1 MMGGNNK
8 SPIPES
14 TSRRITSLRFLLIVL
29 VVFIHNNFTQGSIE
43 EVAAGGTYILFN
55 QNLVGKWVQLF
66 ISDGIACAAVPL
78 FFLFAA
84 YLQAK
89 KADSYGTL
97 LRKKAKSLL
106 VPYIIWISLYVFYL
120 AGLKLLV
127 IKIAPGLIAK
137 PEKNALSWTAADWLQ
152 QTLGYRATAN
162 GMLTFPWIAPH
173 FWFIRDLIILTAL
186 SPVLQFLARRFP
198 AAFLGLVSVAFFVP
212 LNVYFVR
219 DSQALFFYAL
229 GLLWGIHDIP
239 LFEKIDQIC
248 IQGGV
253 LLFLMTFLL
262 HHTLFKTNV
271 TMYLFM
277 IIFAC
282 VIMLR
287 LSAFIAA
294 NDRMRSAASYLA
306 GFSFFLFAIHSPILN
321 ELLKRTWLR
330 FFPMRNGFFCLFEY
344 FGVSALTVIIGTA
357 AGIALKKICP
367 PLFRLLT
374 GGR

>member
-1 MMGGNNK
+1 
-8 SPIPES
+8 
-14 TSRRITSLRFLLIVL
+14 
-29 VVFIHNNFTQGSIE
+29 
-43 EVAAGGTYILFN
+43 
-55 QNLVGKWVQLF
+55 
-66 ISDGIACAAVPL
+66 
-78 FFLFAA
+78 
-84 YLQAK
+84 
-89 KADSYGTL
+89 
-97 LRKKAKSLL
+97 
-106 VPYIIWISLYVFYL
+106 
-120 AGLKLLV
+120 
-127 IKIAPGLIAK
+127 
-137 PEKNALSWTAADWLQ
+137 
-152 QTLGYRATAN
+152 
-162 GMLTFPWIAPH
+162 
-173 FWFIRDLIILTAL
+173 
-186 SPVLQFLARRFP
+186 
-198 AAFLGLVSVAFFVP
+198 
-212 LNVYFVR
+212 
-219 DSQALFFYAL
+219 
-229 GLLWGIHDIP
+229 
-239 LFEKIDQIC
+239 
-248 IQGGV
+248 
-253 LLFLMTFLL
+253 MTFLL